1 MSSSELQNII
11 ETIEGQD
18 TDHFGKFYL
27 YVSLLHKATVRDQRT
42 FASLLPKHNGGFF
55 HKSRSVD
62 VGSNLIELPGSI
74 DAYSQQF
81 HGKTYDPVN
90 SAVTL
95 VSTYFRTGKI
105 MDLISIV
112 KQMYSHLSLIERE
125 LTANNRKIFD
135 KLDFS
140 HKQHQLLPLLQQ
152 LNQISDQYISMTDSA
167 INGTVASVAAL
178 TGLIVVIASGFY
190 FTPLIIGLGLL
201 AGGVM
206 GAINYFEKASEKY
219 QQLAEA
225 TEHLQGSVRDLP
237 QDESFFGND
246 SNFKNFILAILKPIA
261 YTAPTVME
269 SVIMNDDMASDA
281 AETRSSLDLL
291 FRFA

>member
-11 ETIEGQD
+11 DTIEGQD

-42 FASLLPKHNGGFF
+42 FASLLPRHNGGLF

-81 HGKTYDPVN
+81 NGKTYDPVN

-167 INGTVASVAAL
+167 IKKISYLIQHSRLRFATLASCIRHMWAIDYLIYASPCSL
-178 TGLIVVIASGFY
+178 YTLHHFLMDLSQNGLIIQ
-190 FTPLIIGLGLL
+190 TP
-201 AGGVM
+201 
-206 GAINYFEKASEKY
+206 
-219 QQLAEA
+219 
-225 TEHLQGSVRDLP
+225 
-237 QDESFFGND
+237 
-246 SNFKNFILAILKPIA
+246 SNP
-261 YTAPTVME
+261 
-269 SVIMNDDMASDA
+269 
-281 AETRSSLDLL
+281 
-291 FRFA
+291 